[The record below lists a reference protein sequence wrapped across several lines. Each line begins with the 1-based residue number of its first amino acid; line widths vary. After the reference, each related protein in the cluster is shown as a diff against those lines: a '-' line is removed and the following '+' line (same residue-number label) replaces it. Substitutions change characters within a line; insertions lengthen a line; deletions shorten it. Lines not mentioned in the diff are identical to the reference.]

1 MLLELFERK
10 EKRASGHC
18 SLLALS
24 MWVVCNNYG
33 AVSPHAGGVPGA
45 LIGRAQGTKVNIHW
59 RGPSSQSPICWGPQD
74 VSSPADPE

>member
-33 AVSPHAGGVPGA
+33 AVLSHAGGVPGV
-45 LIGRAQGTKVNIHW
+45 LIGRTQGTKVTIHGT
-59 RGPSSQSPICWGPQD
+59 GPNSQSPICWGPQD
-74 VSSPADPE
+74 MSSPADPE

>member
-24 MWVVCNNYG
+24 RWVVCNNYG
-33 AVSPHAGGVPGA
+33 AVVPHAGGVPGV
-45 LIGRAQGTKVNIHW
+45 LIGRTQGTKVNTHW
-59 RGPSSQSPICWGPQD
+59 GGPSSQPPICWGPQD
-74 VSSPADPE
+74 VSTPADPE